1 MAKRWIAPE
10 YGDVD
15 VLRFVEV
22 DVPPPGPGEVTV
34 DVRAAGMNPVDF
46 KIISG
51 AYNRN
56 PDALP
61 LVIGSE
67 VSGVVTAIGEG
78 AEFAT
83 GGGSVGD
90 EVIAYRVS
98 GGYATQLNAAASDV
112 FAKPAMV
119 GFPEAANLF
128 LVAATAA
135 DMLHAAAVGEG
146 DTVLIH
152 GASGAVG
159 ASAIQQARLL
169 DARVI
174 GTASVRNFALVES
187 LGAQPVAYSE
197 GLADRVRAL
206 ARDGVDVALDT
217 IGTDEAVDVSLELV
231 ADRSRIVTVAA
242 AARAHED
249 GFQAVGG
256 MNPAS
261 MEFRSSIR
269 PVLLALA
276 GEGKLVVP
284 MGRTFALSE
293 AVAALRLLQTGHPG
307 GKLALLA

>member
-1 MAKRWIAPE
+1 MSSRSVALSNLRSCSTSPDRLVRAVDGRDVNALNVPMAKRWIAPE

-34 DVRAAGMNPVDF
+34 DVRAAGMNAVDF

-128 LVAATAA
+128 L
-135 DMLHAAAVGEG
+135 
-146 DTVLIH
+146 
-152 GASGAVG
+152 
-159 ASAIQQARLL
+159 
-169 DARVI
+169 
-174 GTASVRNFALVES
+174 
-187 LGAQPVAYSE
+187 
-197 GLADRVRAL
+197 
-206 ARDGVDVALDT
+206 
-217 IGTDEAVDVSLELV
+217 
-231 ADRSRIVTVAA
+231 
-242 AARAHED
+242 
-249 GFQAVGG
+249 
-256 MNPAS
+256 
-261 MEFRSSIR
+261 
-269 PVLLALA
+269 
-276 GEGKLVVP
+276 
-284 MGRTFALSE
+284 
-293 AVAALRLLQTGHPG
+293 
-307 GKLALLA
+307 